1 MIKWHSFYQVIIFI
15 QYMIHSISWFL
26 ITTFINLTI
35 FYNNIR
41 TRTHSSIWE
50 TLLIMYHMSY
60 YWYWDSIIYS
70 WWCLF
75 TYVTTK
81 RKPIL
86 FYCYYS
92 DYKFTSSNSSSSYTR
107 SSLSR
112 EYELPSTTSFKI
124 QWNSDNKS
132 SYNPQ

>member
-1 MIKWHSFYQVIIFI
+1 MIKWHSFYLVIIFI

-35 FYNNIR
+35 FYYNIR

-70 WWCLF
+70 WWYLF
-75 TYVTTK
+75 TNFTTK
-81 RKPIL
+81 RKSIL

-112 EYELPSTTSFKI
+112 EYELSSTTSFKI
-124 QWNSDNKS
+124 QWNSDKES
-132 SYNPQ
+132 SYNP